1 MRQMTTR
8 IVAVSIIGGVLF
20 GVMDVLIN
28 GNPLAQVLYEAY
40 RPIAKT
46 SVDVVSGI
54 GIDLFYGFVMT
65 GMFLLLYRSLLGQ
78 VGLTK
83 GISYALIVWFFRVV
97 MQVASQW
104 MMFNISPVTLIYVL
118 VTGLAEMLAI
128 GVFYGLTLRPTI
140 RK

>member
-1 MRQMTTR
+1 M
-8 IVAVSIIGGVLF
+8 A
-20 GVMDVLIN
+20 
-28 GNPLAQVLYEAY
+28 
-40 RPIAKT
+40 
-46 SVDVVSGI
+46 
-54 GIDLFYGFVMT
+54 

-128 GVFYGLTLRPTI
+128 GVYYGLTLRPTI
-140 RK
+140 GK